1 MQVRGARA
9 NQLKKK
15 QKTKQKPTKL
25 PKEEHAFCLPSL
37 LASGFFFPSF
47 FSEGE
52 KKQTMK
58 AHILCRLG
66 KVLFDVYNAIHHTCI
81 HLSLKLA

>member
-15 QKTKQKPTKL
+15 KKQKPTKL

-37 LASGFFFPSF
+37 LASGFFFPLSLVK
-47 FSEGE
+47 E
-52 KKQTMK
+52 KKNK
-58 AHILCRLG
+58 PW
-66 KVLFDVYNAIHHTCI
+66 
-81 HLSLKLA
+81 KLTYSAD

>member
-15 QKTKQKPTKL
+15 NETKTNKT
-25 PKEEHAFCLPSL
+25 PKRGACILS
-37 LASGFFFPSF
+37 AQSSSIRFFFPSF

-66 KVLFDVYNAIHHTCI
+66 KILFDVYNAIHHTCI
-81 HLSLKLA
+81 HLSLKLT

>member
-1 MQVRGARA
+1 MQVRGARVY
-9 NQLKKK
+9 QLKKK
-15 QKTKQKPTKL
+15 KQKPTKL
-25 PKEEHAFCLPSL
+25 PEEEHAFCLPSP
-37 LASGFFFPSF
+37 LASVFFSSF

-66 KVLFDVYNAIHHTCI
+66 KDQLMYTMQYIIHVFTY
-81 HLSLKLA
+81 HLS